1 MEHTGFR
8 KGRGT
13 RDHIANV
20 RWMMKR
26 VREIQKTVYLCSIDY
41 SKAFDTVQHL
51 KMLNTMKI
59 MGIPEH
65 LIMLVRDLYTEQEAK
80 VQVEQDTTE
89 GSPPKKTSKANCILS
104 PGRFNLHNVPDKERD
119 FVLSAIQTD
128 CRSQWPHGLR
138 SRSSAARL
146 LRSWVQTS
154 LL

>member
-8 KGRGT
+8 KGHGT
-13 RDHIANV
+13 RDQIANV

-65 LIMLVRDLYTEQEAK
+65 LTMLVRDLYTEQEAK

-89 GSPPKKTSKANCILS
+89 GSQKKK
-104 PGRFNLHNVPDKERD
+104 RVR
-119 FVLSAIQTD
+119 QTV
-128 CRSQWPHGLR
+128 SYLLAGLIYTMC
-138 SRSSAARL
+138 L
-146 LRSWVQTS
+146 IKNETLF
-154 LL
+154 